1 MEGDAAEKDVEV
13 TEDERIRKACET
25 VVMQLDEIPCEYRYE
40 LLTMSMVQLME
51 NICYEGYFF
60 HGLSPYAAED
70 ALTVFENY
78 ILDRYAQSSDISE
91 KEAISKAVALL
102 FSNACGNIP
111 LTNVNNSA
119 GEEQD
124 VEMRKALQQILQETP
139 PAKEGE
145 NSL

>member
-1 MEGDAAEKDVEV
+1 M
-13 TEDERIRKACET
+13 
-25 VVMQLDEIPCEYRYE
+25 Y
-40 LLTMSMVQLME
+40 
-51 NICYEGYFF
+51 
-60 HGLSPYAAED
+60 PYAAED

-111 LTNVNNSA
+111 PTNVNNSA

-124 VEMRKALQQILQETP
+124 VEMRKALQQILQKTP